1 MLHTAGAHHQHVN
14 KDSTF
19 MQRLERRH
27 ALLLGVHRG
36 RRTLLLSSTG
46 LGRLCICLDI
56 WDVDALRLVISFI

>member
-1 MLHTAGAHHQHVN
+1 
-14 KDSTF
+14 